1 MIRRVLSL
9 SRLPLFFT
17 VVALVALFS
26 FTGRRELVVHVYLL
40 VLAAYALGTLV
51 AEIRRRNPVAAR
63 STLDLALRSRRPR
76 REQLPDLERVGR
88 ELALASQTAADL
100 HFRLRP
106 RLRRIATQLL
116 AARRGIELDAN
127 PAAARSALGEELW
140 EIVRA
145 DRETPTRRHAKGL
158 DPAKADRIVAA
169 LERL

>member
-17 VVALVALFS
+17 IVAVVALFS
-26 FTGRRELVVHVYLL
+26 FPGRRELVAHVYLL
-40 VLAAYALGTLV
+40 ALAACGLGALV
-51 AEIRRRNPVAAR
+51 AKIRRANPVAAR
-63 STLDLALRSRRPR
+63 STFDLALRSRRPR
-76 REQLPDLERVGR
+76 RERLPDLERVQR
-88 ELALASQTAADL
+88 ELSLAGQTAADL

-127 PAAARSALGEELW
+127 PAAARQALGEELW
-140 EIVRA
+140 EIVRP
-145 DRETPTRRHAKGL
+145 DRETPLRRDARGL
-158 DPAKADRIVAA
+158 DPAKADRVVTA